1 MTRGATGSIKNDLAQ
16 LFRRVV
22 FNAAISNRDDH
33 LRNHGF
39 ILMPNGWRLSPAFDI
54 NPNIDKA
61 EHALNLD
68 IGDNRAN
75 LESVIT
81 TAQYY
86 ELTQDQ
92 AVQIVSE
99 ILSVTRT
106 WEAVAKN
113 LAISRGDIELMRA
126 AFQS

>member
-1 MTRGATGSIKNDLAQ
+1 
-16 LFRRVV
+16 VV
-22 FNAAISNRDDH
+22 FNAVISNRDDH

-39 ILMPNGWRLSPAFDI
+39 ILMPTGWRLSPAFDI

-61 EHALNLD
+61 EHALNFD
-68 IGDNRAN
+68 MGASRAN
-75 LESVIT
+75 LESIIA

-92 AVQIVSE
+92 AKQVANE
-99 ILSVTRT
+99 ILGVTRT

-126 AFQS
+126 AFHTSL

>member
-1 MTRGATGSIKNDLAQ
+1 MTRGATRSIKNDLAQ

-68 IGDNRAN
+68 IGDNRTN
-75 LESVIT
+75 LESVIA

>member
-1 MTRGATGSIKNDLAQ
+1 
-16 LFRRVV
+16 VV

-75 LESVIT
+75 LESVIA

-106 WEAVAKN
+106 WEAVAKKSSY
-113 LAISRGDIELMRA
+113 LKRRYRVDASRFSVLVQA
-126 AFQS
+126 ARIQYIRPD